1 MTPEIRSDGDS
12 RENIAITIYHN
23 DRALIRESRRLSLQ
37 AGLNRVALR
46 DVSARIRP
54 ETASLSG
61 RDASLRLLEQNFD
74 YDLLSAESLLEQY
87 IGKHITTIRT
97 NPATGAENHETATVL
112 ANNGSVI
119 LQYTDRIETGL
130 PANVRLAFADVPTS
144 LRDRPTLTVD
154 LHSDQ
159 AGSQTVNLAYLSSG
173 FRWKADYVLNLAKD

>member
-23 DRALIRESRRLSLQ
+23 DRALIRESRRLPLQ

-46 DVSARIRP
+46 DVSARIQP

-87 IGKHITTIRT
+87 IGKHITTKPRPYSPT
-97 NPATGAENHETATVL
+97 TAASSCNTPTASKPAGPLTSASPLPTSPPACATG
-112 ANNGSVI
+112 
-119 LQYTDRIETGL
+119 QR
-130 PANVRLAFADVPTS
+130 
-144 LRDRPTLTVD
+144 
-154 LHSDQ
+154 
-159 AGSQTVNLAYLSSG
+159 
-173 FRWKADYVLNLAKD
+173 

>member
-23 DRALIRESRRLSLQ
+23 DRALIRESRRLPLQ

-97 NPATGAENHETATVL
+97 NPATGA
-112 ANNGSVI
+112 
-119 LQYTDRIETGL
+119 
-130 PANVRLAFADVPTS
+130 
-144 LRDRPTLTVD
+144 
-154 LHSDQ
+154 
-159 AGSQTVNLAYLSSG
+159 
-173 FRWKADYVLNLAKD
+173 